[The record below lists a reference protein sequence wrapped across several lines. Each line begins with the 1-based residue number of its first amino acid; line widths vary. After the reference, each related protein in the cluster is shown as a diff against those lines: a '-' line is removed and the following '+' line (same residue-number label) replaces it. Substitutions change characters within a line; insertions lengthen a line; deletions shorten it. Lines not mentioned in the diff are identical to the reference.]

1 MRRKNDFT
9 LRFKEE
15 KPGTKQSKLDRIQ
28 EVLAQRMSIG
38 AVRIRDSHYDLQHE
52 ILTFGK
58 RMAHDDT
65 IDALAYAVKYSHP
78 PSGKENQSGEWIR
91 KTYNKPRSWILA

>member
-1 MRRKNDFT
+1 
-9 LRFKEE
+9 
-15 KPGTKQSKLDRIQ
+15 
-28 EVLAQRMSIG
+28 MSIG

-65 IDALAYAVKYSHP
+65 IDALAYAVKYAHP
-78 PSGKENQSGEWIR
+78 PNGSENQSGDWVRRQIDR
-91 KTYNKPRSWILA
+91 PKNWILA